1 MNFFDKLKAKKDSY
15 LLKLKS
21 NYYRGLQN
29 FFPGY
34 FDLESIKS
42 SIYPLGYS
50 FPEEFFQ
57 PEIPEKKHVWAEVI
71 PGFKETYRFSEESE
85 YYKMYQ
91 DSRFA
96 FTWKKGGWDCL
107 RHYEII
113 ANGCFPIFRDI
124 EECPEE
130 TLQHLD
136 KKLLIKGKKE
146 LIPWRENSEYK
157 EKYNYYMSALL
168 AHSTNSAT
176 CTRVA
181 EKLANNLGI
190 RHGHKI
196 LFLSCD
202 ISPNYSR
209 EFLFIGLNR
218 LMKNIGGMCISYPRL
233 EFLYDSFPEE
243 KVNSLYG
250 KGFGY
255 ARKLSKNSLQESKD
269 FTQSEIEQS
278 IRNREWDFIV
288 YGKVGLDEGEQGEI
302 PNSPFWES
310 VSQFYSKS
318 QIGFIYGGDHLQD
331 LSDMGSSHTRHLLKH
346 AKRGKCFVR
355 ELKF

>member
-1 MNFFDKLKAKKDSY
+1 MNFFDKIKAKKDSY
-15 LLKLKS
+15 TSRLQS
-21 NYYRGLQN
+21 AYYKGIQR

-57 PEIPEKKHVWAEVI
+57 SEIPAKKQVWAEVI

-91 DSRFA
+91 DARFA

-136 KKLLIKGKKE
+136 KKLLLKGMKE
-146 LIPWRENSEYK
+146 LIPWKETSDYK
-157 EKYNYYMSALL
+157 EKYNYYLSELMS
-168 AHSTNSAT
+168 HSINSAT
-176 CTRVA
+176 CINVA
-181 EKLANNLGI
+181 RNFANNLGI
-190 RHGHKI
+190 KHKQKI

-202 ISPNYSR
+202 IHPNYSR

-218 LMKNIGGMCISYPRL
+218 LMKNIGGTCISYPRL
-233 EFLYDSFPEE
+233 EFLYDNFPEE

-255 ARKLSKNSLQESKD
+255 ARKLSKSCEMESFD
-269 FTQSEIEQS
+269 FSPLELEKS

-302 PNSPFWES
+302 PNNPFWEA
-310 VSQFYSKS
+310 VSQSYSKS
-318 QIGFIYGGDHLQD
+318 EIAFVYGGDHLQD
-331 LSDMGSSHTRHLLKH
+331 LNDMGSNHARHLWMH